1 MIPFRENLNGSILL
15 KLSVIDGTYS
25 LSEKKTVAIA
35 ILKYAEH
42 STPMRDEIVN
52 ALAFLGIDK
61 GKRTKNEAAIPDT
74 SSPASFFPNLDI
86 SYSSVKYSSII
97 IGKAVL
103 IYTIKEK
110 ENPIKHKRQRT
121 DVIF

>member
-61 GKRTKNEAAIPDT
+61 GNIYHHLNGK
-74 SSPASFFPNLDI
+74 
-86 SYSSVKYSSII
+86 KYKK
-97 IGKAVL
+97 G
-103 IYTIKEK
+103 IKGHILKWE
-110 ENPIKHKRQRT
+110 H
-121 DVIF
+121 DL